1 MKKGIIVILLLLVIA
16 CGGFIIYYLYDSRE
30 VNQNENNQISNINTN
45 TNVGDSINNI
55 DIEKNTT
62 NNQLNSSQ
70 EDTNDDGTFIV
81 RNVKSEDY
89 NSYYQTMEVPEAA
102 EDCINIEKKEN
113 TLVLNVI
120 DSETNEM
127 LFERGSKV
135 SLDEKYTISNVN
147 ANDVKFIFYGVE
159 GQDIGYPLVFLLLND
174 GTVKGVDI
182 QSGYQNGN
190 FIAKNISGLKDI
202 SKFEQVD
209 VTPPNDSG
217 YVGVVAISQDDTI
230 YSIQHK

>member
-1 MKKGIIVILLLLVIA
+1 MKKVIIVILLLLVIL

-30 VNQNENNQISNINTN
+30 LNQNENNQISNVNAN
-45 TNVGDSINNI
+45 ADVDDSINNSN
-55 DIEKNTT
+55 IEQNTT

-70 EDTNDDGTFIV
+70 EDTSDDGTFIV
-81 RNVKSEDY
+81 RNVKTEDY
-89 NSYYQTMEVPEAA
+89 NSYYKTMEVPDAA
-102 EDCINIEKKEN
+102 TDCITIEKQGN

-135 SLDEKYTISNVN
+135 SLDENYTISNVN

-182 QSGYQNGN
+182 KSGYQTGN
-190 FIAKNISGLKDI
+190 FIAKNIYGLNDI
-202 SKFEQVD
+202 VEFEQVD

-217 YVGVVAISQDDTI
+217 YVGVVAISQDGII
-230 YSIQHK
+230 YSIQYK

>member
-89 NSYYQTMEVPEAA
+89 NSYYKTMEVPEGA